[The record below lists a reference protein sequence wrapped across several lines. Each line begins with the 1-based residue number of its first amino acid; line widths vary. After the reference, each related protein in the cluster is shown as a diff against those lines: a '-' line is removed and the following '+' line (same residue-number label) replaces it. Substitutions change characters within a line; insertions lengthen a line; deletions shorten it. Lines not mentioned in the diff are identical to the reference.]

1 MLPDDAGSMN
11 VRAAFDRMM
20 LPMEEASRGDHATAP
35 PAAPAAHDDLG
46 AVSQAAATTSRPPRR
61 RRSAHPLL
69 VAAVVGGLAVIV
81 LGVLYGRVY
90 TKRSEMLRVQQTC
103 LDHAAP
109 ADQVVY
115 DENADRAKELSAR
128 GGEYASIP
136 AGGSSGG
143 TPVAGYVPTAWREMR
158 RWALPLQPEPT
169 GAVLF
174 LHERRTHV
182 GAKQVLVCVEADRA
196 NRKLRITVIHPGA
209 STLDPAP
216 ITDLDLAPP
225 PQPDL
230 VVMKTAGEPF
240 EAKLP
245 ANANERADLRFFAG
259 QFDRNDPTRFN
270 LPYEFNGERGE
281 FDCWLED
288 ERVVYYVDRRF
299 ERK

>member
-1 MLPDDAGSMN
+1 MLPDTAPGMN
-11 VRAAFDRMM
+11 AVFDRMM
-20 LPMEEASRGDHATAP
+20 LPMEEAPRDDHSAAP
-35 PAAPAAHDDLG
+35 PTAPAAHDDLA
-46 AVSQAAATTSRPPRR
+46 AVSDAAATPRPPRR
-61 RRSAHPLL
+61 RRPVHPLL
-69 VAAVVGGLAVIV
+69 VAALVGGLAVIV

-90 TKRSEMLRVQQTC
+90 TKRAEMLWVQQAC

-115 DENADRAKELSAR
+115 DENPDRAKELIAR
-128 GGEYASIP
+128 GGGEYASIP

-143 TPVAGYVPTAWREMR
+143 TPVAGYVPTAWRQMR
-158 RWALPLQPEPT
+158 HWALPLQPEPT

-182 GAKQVLVCVEADRA
+182 GAKEVLLCVEADRA

-230 VVMKTAGEPF
+230 VVMKTGGEPF

-245 ANANERADLRFFAG
+245 TDANERADLRFFAG
-259 QFDRNDPTRFN
+259 QFDPNDATRFN
-270 LPYEFNGERGE
+270 LPYEFNGQRGE

-288 ERVVYYVDRRF
+288 GRVVYYVDRRSN
-299 ERK
+299 K